1 MNLKKTAGILAAIAA
16 MSCISNFNTVNANE
30 KEKTKQE
37 QPKLV
42 NTIVLDK
49 NDKANAKFEANKL
62 LFMTSKD
69 DDSTLIFS
77 DSPETVKEDGI
88 LYQSRLK
95 GDGRL
100 LYYHLNETGEGKK
113 VAVVLENLSG
123 EDNTVSISHQ
133 ATAGP
138 SDDYLYVG
146 KTTLKRYFSG
156 QENKEINLAPYG
168 KALLDEEDGKRVVT
182 NDGLVYGLFDLNAQ
196 REVKAT
202 VVIAPVNAYLPYFT
216 DYSEILPKDE
226 QRLRGTYKGA
236 NRYMTTVNPY
246 NPKMGK
252 AYFFVGDNRTDL
264 YKYGIDETDNS
275 TTQNFGNYGVLYDIN
290 PKLSGKG
297 KTSFYL
303 KPIGGVYAGA
313 VSVRIGQDGEK
324 KMILTP
330 DELPFYGHEQ
340 NKNYY
345 SYLGTYNNSDDVHF
359 EYMAPGASNLPVQII
374 LIPEK

>member
-1 MNLKKTAGILAAIAA
+1 MNLQKAVGILTAIAVV
-16 MSCISNFNTVNANE
+16 SGINFNAVDAAE
-30 KEKTKQE
+30 KEKTKPE

-113 VAVVLENLSG
+113 VAVVLENLTG
-123 EDNTVSISHQ
+123 EDNKISISRQ

-146 KTTLKRYFSG
+146 KTTLKRYFSN
-156 QENKEINLAPYG
+156 QENKEINLPPYG
-168 KALLDEEDGKRVVT
+168 TALLNEEDGKRIVS

-202 VVIAPVNAYLPYFT
+202 VVSAPVDAYLQYYP
-216 DYSEILPKDE
+216 DYSEVLPKDE
-226 QRLRGTYKGA
+226 HRLRGTYKGA

-303 KPIGGVYAGA
+303 KPVGGVYAGA
-313 VSVRIGQDGEK
+313 ISVRIGNDGEK

-340 NKNYY
+340 EKNYY
-345 SYLGTYNNSDDVHF
+345 SYLGTYDNSDDVHF